1 MNKQILFIISLIGLA
16 AFTRLLPHPPNFTAI
31 TAISLFGGAV
41 FSKKIFRFLIPITA
55 LFITDIVLNN
65 VVYAEYNEGFTLLS
79 KYSIWVYIPVLIT
92 ALLAPILIKKI
103 NTKSVLVGSAAGS
116 IIFYAISNLGVF
128 LMDPLY
134 TKDLVGF
141 IACYVAA
148 IPFFLNTLTSA
159 VVFSSLLFV
168 SYVLITSK
176 MNVIKI
182 KN

>member
-1 MNKQILFIISLIGLA
+1 
-16 AFTRLLPHPPNFTAI
+16 
-31 TAISLFGGAV
+31 
-41 FSKKIFRFLIPITA
+41 

-92 ALLAPILIKKI
+92 VLLAPILIKKI
-103 NTKSVLVGSAAGS
+103 NTKSVIVGSAAGS

-159 VVFSSLLFV
+159 LVFSSLLFV

>member
-1 MNKQILFIISLIGLA
+1 M
-16 AFTRLLPHPPNFTAI
+16 
-31 TAISLFGGAV
+31 
-41 FSKKIFRFLIPITA
+41 IPITA

-92 ALLAPILIKKI
+92 VLLAPILIKKI
-103 NTKSVLVGSAAGS
+103 NTKSVIVGSAAGS

-159 VVFSSLLFV
+159 LVFSSLLFV